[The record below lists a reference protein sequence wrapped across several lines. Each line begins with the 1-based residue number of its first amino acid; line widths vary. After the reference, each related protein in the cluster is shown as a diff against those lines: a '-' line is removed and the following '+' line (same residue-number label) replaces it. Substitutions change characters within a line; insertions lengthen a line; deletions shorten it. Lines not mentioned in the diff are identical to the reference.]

1 MGKSPPSN
9 APATGTCVM
18 AVFVSQICLF
28 RPRPTDHHHT
38 RWIFPHHEP
47 SYHPTHQQGSN
58 RPTYSLLPCCRTR
71 FACKRIP
78 KQRPASSVL
87 DGPISK
93 VQSDRYRNSVYLEVD
108 ALRRLRGS
116 LNVVHLEDVFEDD
129 TYVYLITELCL
140 GGPIWDPAEKFKTV
154 PATPNF
160 TERRVATAMR
170 DVMRTLVQ
178 FHARRLLHRDVKPG
192 NFLLASTAEGAP
204 LKAIDMGLAAP
215 YTPGQVSERCSR

>member
-1 MGKSPPSN
+1 M
-9 APATGTCVM
+9 
-18 AVFVSQICLF
+18 
-28 RPRPTDHHHT
+28 
-38 RWIFPHHEP
+38 
-47 SYHPTHQQGSN
+47 
-58 RPTYSLLPCCRTR
+58 
-71 FACKRIP
+71 
-78 KQRPASSVL
+78 
-87 DGPISK
+87 
-93 VQSDRYRNSVYLEVD
+93 YLEVD

-160 TERRVATAMR
+160 TERPDATAMR